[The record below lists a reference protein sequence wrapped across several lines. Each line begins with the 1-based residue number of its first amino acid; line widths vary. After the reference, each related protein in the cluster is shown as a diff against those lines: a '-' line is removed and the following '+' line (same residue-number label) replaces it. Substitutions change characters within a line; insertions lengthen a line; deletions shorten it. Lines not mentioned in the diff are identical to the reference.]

1 MAVPVALVVF
11 NRPDVTRRTLAAIGQ
26 ARPTQLFV
34 IADGPRASHPAD
46 SAAIEQVREV
56 ISEVDWP
63 CDVQTRFAEKN
74 LGLEPNVELGLDWVF
89 SQVDRAIVFEDDCV
103 ADPTFFT
110 FCEELLDRY
119 RDNPRVWQ
127 IAGST
132 QIPAAR
138 FGSDSYRF
146 SSWGRVLGWATW
158 SDRWHRHREWF
169 PRDHSAGSWLD
180 ANEPPP
186 RTRPA
191 VPQPGSLVTRAARR
205 HFAEA
210 ARSADGIVHGWDKH
224 WYLSILTDGGLT
236 AVPAVNM
243 VEHIGFGDAST
254 HGVSDRSHQEAEPM
268 PFPLRHP
275 ATATLDVEVERD
287 MELLLNRI
295 GGPTARL
302 ARRVV
307 RSPLLRRWLRTAAD
321 SAPAQR
327 VARAWSR
334 LTNR

>member
-11 NRPDVTRRTLAAIGQ
+11 NRPDVTRRTLAAIGR
-26 ARPTQLFV
+26 ARPPKLFV

-46 SAAIEQVREV
+46 AAAIEQVHEV
-56 ISEVDWP
+56 TSNVDWDCEVHHLARP
-63 CDVQTRFAEKN
+63 ANV
-74 LGLEPNVELGLDWVF
+74 GLEPNVELGLDWVF
-89 SQVDRAIVFEDDCV
+89 SQVDRAIVLEDDCV

-110 FCEELLDRY
+110 FCEELLGRY
-119 RDNPRVWQ
+119 ADEKSVWQ

-132 QIPAAR
+132 QVPAAR

-146 SSWGRVLGWATW
+146 SSWARVTGWATW
-158 SDRWHRHREWF
+158 ADRWERHRAWF

-180 ANEPPP
+180 ADEPPP
-186 RTRPA
+186 RTRQA
-191 VPQPGSLVTRAARR
+191 VPQPGALVTRSARR

-210 ARSADGIVHGWDKH
+210 ARSADGVRHGWDKH
-224 WYLSILTDGGLT
+224 WYLSILTDGGLS
-236 AVPAVNM
+236 AVPSVNM
-243 VEHIGFGDAST
+243 VEHIGFDDAST

-275 ATATLDVEVERD
+275 ATVTLDIEVERE
-287 MELLLNRI
+287 MELLLSRI
-295 GGPTARL
+295 GGPTAQL
-302 ARRVV
+302 ARRMV
-307 RSPLLRRWLRTAAD
+307 RSPLLRRRLRTAAD

-334 LTNR
+334 LINR